1 MLQVHAF
8 DGVSSSSPADS
19 CSSDDSQSV
28 PSDCRRHV
36 PTWSPNDVSD
46 DYFLGDTDTECCPSP
61 DYYFFLIFFLPQ
73 DVFALNCSVHAQTSQ
88 LGCQQKILTST
99 ERFLCSVI
107 LTKQKPTRKP

>member
-1 MLQVHAF
+1 MVSAAVLQPTVAAQTTLE
-8 DGVSSSSPADS
+8 VSRPT
-19 CSSDDSQSV
+19 V
-28 PSDCRRHV
+28 RRHV